1 MYVIYTYVS
10 MLYESIILFIADTD
24 SPASHFW
31 QVIPAMPFYNLQ
43 WTFSMER
50 SDVHAFIAGL
60 QEAATSIA

>member
-10 MLYESIILFIADTD
+10 TLYESIILFVADAD
-24 SPASHFW
+24 SPVSHFW

-43 WTFSMER
+43 WTCSMECR
-50 SDVHAFIAGL
+50 HINAFIAGL